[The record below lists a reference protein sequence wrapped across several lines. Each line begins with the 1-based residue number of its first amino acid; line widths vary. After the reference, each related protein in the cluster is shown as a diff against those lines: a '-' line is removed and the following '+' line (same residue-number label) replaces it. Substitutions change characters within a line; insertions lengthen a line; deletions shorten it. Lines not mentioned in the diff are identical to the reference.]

1 MMVARGDLGVEMA
14 LEKVPFIQK
23 SIIQRARQAGKF
35 VITATQML
43 DSMMDRPYPT
53 RAEVSDVANA
63 IYDGTDAV
71 MLSGETAAGKYP
83 LEAAQIMARIAAE
96 AETSVRFREFPRRET
111 STNADVVAD
120 AAYRAAQAVNA
131 QAIVVFTA
139 TGSTARL
146 VSRFRPS
153 VPIYAFTPNDATA
166 RQLQVSFGVRAVIA
180 PDRSST
186 DEMLQQVDFML
197 MQNGCLKT
205 GNTVVFVAGQP
216 IGRPGTTNLMKLH
229 RVGELH

>member
-1 MMVARGDLGVEMA
+1 
-14 LEKVPFIQK
+14 
-23 SIIQRARQAGKF
+23 
-35 VITATQML
+35 ML

-96 AETSVRFREFPRRET
+96 AETSVRFRELPYRENP
-111 STNADVVAD
+111 TNADVVAD
-120 AAYRAAQAVNA
+120 AAYRASQAVNA

-146 VSRFRPS
+146 ISRFRPP
-153 VPIYAFTPNDATA
+153 VPIYAFTPKDATA
-166 RQLQVSFGVRAVIA
+166 RQLQVCFRVRAVIA
-180 PDRSST
+180 PDRSFT
-186 DEMLQQVDFML
+186 DEMLQQLDLML
-197 MQNGCLKT
+197 MQNGCLKK
-205 GNTVVFVAGQP
+205 GDTVVFVAGQP
-216 IGRPGTTNLMKLH
+216 IDRPGTTNLMKLH